1 MTLTMK
7 NHRPPG
13 CPGVGFSDL
22 QFVFCETH
30 ARPRGSESNFSF
42 LSACSVRLK
51 IGQEG
56 KRKGKEKQLTDLVKA
71 SLFGKMTKS
80 NVRTLNQRLEDHGI
94 KFFPPSFCLT
104 QEYEPQPFISP
115 SFRFMEDTK
124 NENWAD
130 VHFSGGVASQIVEN
144 HNTLFA
150 GFLNPE
156 GVAVWK
162 VLSNFFFFFFF
173 PFPSSSLMMQNR
185 YGKRSTVY
193 WATRRDSKNPKRLP
207 DCQSGWSILPA

>member
-1 MTLTMK
+1 
-7 NHRPPG
+7 
-13 CPGVGFSDL
+13 
-22 QFVFCETH
+22 
-30 ARPRGSESNFSF
+30 
-42 LSACSVRLK
+42 
-51 IGQEG
+51 
-56 KRKGKEKQLTDLVKA
+56 
-71 SLFGKMTKS
+71 MTKS

-104 QEYEPQPFISP
+104 QEFEPPPFISP

-130 VHFSGGVASQIVEN
+130 VHFSGGVASQVVEN

-162 VLSNFFFFFFF
+162 VLSNFFFFFFYF
-173 PFPSSSLMMQNR
+173 SIIKPNDAKQIWKEIDSLLSD
-185 YGKRSTVY
+185 STGVK
-193 WATRRDSKNPKRLP
+193 DSQKIPRLAKRLIHLACLAWP
-207 DCQSGWSILPA
+207 SFQPNFYVHTLAFHLREYLEYLRSLSDQVGFKVTTKMLAQDAVEAGHK